1 MYKCINV
8 YKNILNLKSIMGVKG
23 WTFYVIN
30 PFDAVIEQKT
40 QNEYDKNYQ
49 MSYKKFIEELCIP
62 EPNVLFNCKSECKY
76 ENDNLFTFYISTLGE
91 LDKIE
96 LEEKFNV
103 IFLKSVF
110 FRTKYKSIKKDL
122 EIYYNKHDLRVR
134 NLYKTGDYIFLI
146 IEKTYNE

>member
-49 MSYKKFIEELCIP
+49 ISYKKFIEELCIP
-62 EPNVLFNCKSECKY
+62 EPNVLFNC
-76 ENDNLFTFYISTLGE
+76 ENDNLFTFYISTIGE

-110 FRTKYKSIKKDL
+110 FRIKYKSIKKDL
-122 EIYYNKHDLRVR
+122 ESYYNKYDLRIR
-134 NLYKTGDYIFLI
+134 NFYKTGDYIYLI

>member
-1 MYKCINV
+1 MTI
-8 YKNILNLKSIMGVKG
+8 
-23 WTFYVIN
+23 
-30 PFDAVIEQKT
+30 
-40 QNEYDKNYQ
+40 
-49 MSYKKFIEELCIP
+49 
-62 EPNVLFNCKSECKY
+62 
-76 ENDNLFTFYISTLGE
+76 
-91 LDKIE
+91 
-96 LEEKFNV
+96 EKFNV